1 MRPVMRVTAAACV
14 CWMLGASA
22 GAEELKAVSKEEV
35 AAAIGK
41 GVELLLAMQEGEAKA
56 EWPYEGVYR
65 VGGKIPIGYRVGGTA
80 IACLALTQA
89 PGYDA
94 DEKRQAAVAR
104 GLKFVC
110 GAIDEP
116 LMSEKEY
123 DAGYDVRGWG
133 YIYGVEVI
141 ARLKS
146 AKRIPAEQAE
156 ACEKAMA
163 FYLDALQKTEIPKAG
178 GWNYARPAG
187 REKVARPSPFMTAP
201 GLQAMFEAKKAG
213 YAVDEGVI
221 VRGLEALERGRGEAG
236 GVQYA
241 GSVEDAKGRADGV
254 PGAVGRMCAVEATLV
269 LAGRGSVANVR
280 AAVDAF
286 IVHWE
291 WLNKRRAKSG
301 THEGPYSVAPYYF
314 MYAHHAAAQAIEL
327 LPEKERA
334 EYRRRV
340 NELLF
345 SVRDADGSWN
355 DRVFKRTANF
365 GTSFAVLSLLMPE
378 GAKAVGMEEKK

>member
-1 MRPVMRVTAAACV
+1 MRRVMAMAMACV
-14 CWMLGASA
+14 CGVVGAIA
-22 GAEELKAVSKEEV
+22 GAGEVRPVSKEEV
-35 AAAIGK
+35 AQAIDK
-41 GVELLLAMQEGEAKA
+41 GVELLLAMQEGDTKA

-65 VGGKIPIGYRVGGTA
+65 VKGQIPIGYRVGGTA
-80 IACLALTQA
+80 IACLALTRA

-94 DEKRQAAVAR
+94 DERRQAAVAR

-110 GAIDEP
+110 DAIEHP
-116 LMSEKEY
+116 LMSEKDY

-133 YIYGVEVI
+133 YIYGVELI
-141 ARLKS
+141 ASLKL
-146 AKRIPAEQAE
+146 AKRIPAEMAD
-156 ACEKAMA
+156 ACEKALA

-201 GLQAMFEAKKAG
+201 GLRAMFVARIAG
-213 YAVDEGVI
+213 YAVDEAV
-221 VRGLEALERGRGEAG
+221 VTRALDALERGRGMAG

-241 GSVEDAKGRADGV
+241 GSVEDANGRADGV

-269 LAGRGSVANVR
+269 MAGRGSVANVR

-291 WLNKRRAKSG
+291 WLNRRRAKSG

-314 MYAHHAAAQAIEL
+314 MYAHYSAAQAIEL

-340 NELLF
+340 TELMF
-345 SVRDADGSWN
+345 SVRDEDGSWN

-365 GTSFAVLSLLMPE
+365 GTSFAMLAMLMPE
-378 GAKAVGMEEKK
+378 RGVEKK

>member
-1 MRPVMRVTAAACV
+1 MRRVLQAMCAACV
-14 CWMLGASA
+14 CAMAWTPVRA
-22 GAEELKAVSKEEV
+22 GEVKGVSKEEM
-35 AAAIGK
+35 AAAIDK
-41 GVELLLAMQEGEAKA
+41 GVELLLSMQEGNGNA

-65 VGGKIPIGYRVGGTA
+65 VGGQIPIGYRVGGTA
-80 IACLALTQA
+80 IACLALSQS
-89 PGYDA
+89 PGYDG
-94 DEKRQAAVAR
+94 DEKREAAVAR

-110 GAIDEP
+110 DSIEHP
-116 LMSEKEY
+116 LMSEKDY

-133 YIYGVEVI
+133 YIYGVELI

-146 AKRIPAEQAE
+146 SKRIPSELAES
-156 ACEKAMA
+156 CEKAMS
-163 FYLDALQKTEIPKAG
+163 FYLEAMTKTEIPRAG

-187 REKVARPSPFMTAP
+187 REKVARPSPFMTGPAVQAL
-201 GLQAMFEAKKAG
+201 LQAKKAG
-213 YAVDEGVI
+213 YGVDEGV
-221 VRGLEALERGRGEAG
+221 VQRALDALERGRGEAG

-241 GSVEDAKGRADGV
+241 GSVEDARGRADGV
-254 PGAVGRMCAVEATLV
+254 PGAVGRMCTVETTLV

-280 AAVDAF
+280 SAVDAF

-314 MYAHHAAAQAIEL
+314 MFAHHAAAQAIEL
-327 LPEKERA
+327 LPERERA

-340 NELLF
+340 TELMF
-345 SVRDADGSWN
+345 SVRDGDGSWN

-365 GTSFAVLSLLMPE
+365 GTSFAMLSMLMPE
-378 GAKAVGMEEKK
+378 GAGAVGVGKK

>member
-1 MRPVMRVTAAACV
+1 MAMACV
-14 CWMLGASA
+14 CGVLCATA
-22 GAEELKAVSKEEV
+22 GAGEVRPVSKEEV
-35 AAAIGK
+35 AQAIDK
-41 GVELLLAMQEGEAKA
+41 GVELLLGMQEGDAEA

-65 VGGKIPIGYRVGGTA
+65 VKGQIPIGYRVGGTA
-80 IACLALTQA
+80 IACLALSQS

-94 DEKRQAAVAR
+94 DEKRRAAVAR
-104 GLKFVC
+104 GLRFVC
-110 GAIDEP
+110 DAIEHP
-116 LMSEKEY
+116 LMSEKDY

-133 YIYGVEVI
+133 YIYGVELI

-146 AKRIPAEQAE
+146 AKRVPAELVDASE
-156 ACEKAMA
+156 RAMA
-163 FYLDALQKTEIPKAG
+163 FYLDAMQKTEIPKAG

-201 GLQAMFEAKKAG
+201 AVQAMVEAKRAG

-221 VRGLEALERGRGEAG
+221 GRALDALERGRGEAG

-269 LAGRGSVANVR
+269 MAGRGSVAQVR
-280 AAVDAF
+280 GAVDAF

-301 THEGPYSVAPYYF
+301 THEGPYGVAPYYF

-327 LPEKERA
+327 LPEKERG

-340 NELLF
+340 TELMF
-345 SVRDADGSWN
+345 SVRDEDGSWN

-365 GTSFAVLSLLMPE
+365 GTSFAMLALMMPE
-378 GAKAVGMEEKK
+378 GAGAR

>member
-1 MRPVMRVTAAACV
+1 MRRVMAMACV
-14 CWMLGASA
+14 CGVLCATA
-22 GAEELKAVSKEEV
+22 GAGEVRPVSKEEV
-35 AAAIGK
+35 AQAIDK
-41 GVELLLAMQEGEAKA
+41 GVELLLGMQEGDAEA

-65 VGGKIPIGYRVGGTA
+65 VKGQIPIGYRVGGTA
-80 IACLALTQA
+80 IACLALSQS

-94 DEKRQAAVAR
+94 DEKRRAAVAR
-104 GLKFVC
+104 GLRFVC
-110 GAIDEP
+110 DAIEHP
-116 LMSEKEY
+116 LMSEKDY

-133 YIYGVEVI
+133 YIYGVELI

-146 AKRIPAEQAE
+146 AKRVPAELVDASE
-156 ACEKAMA
+156 RAMA
-163 FYLDALQKTEIPKAG
+163 FYLDAMQKTEIPKAG

-201 GLQAMFEAKKAG
+201 AVQAMVEAKRAG

-221 VRGLEALERGRGEAG
+221 GRALDALERGRGEAG

-269 LAGRGSVANVR
+269 MAGRGSVAQVR
-280 AAVDAF
+280 GAVDAF

-301 THEGPYSVAPYYF
+301 THEGPYGVAPYYF

-327 LPEKERA
+327 LPEKERG

-340 NELLF
+340 TELMF
-345 SVRDADGSWN
+345 SVRDEDGSWN

-365 GTSFAVLSLLMPE
+365 GTSFAMLALMMPE
-378 GAKAVGMEEKK
+378 GAGAR

>member
-1 MRPVMRVTAAACV
+1 MAKACV
-14 CWMLGASA
+14 CGVLCATA
-22 GAEELKAVSKEEV
+22 GAGEVRPVSKEEV
-35 AAAIGK
+35 AQAIDR
-41 GVELLLAMQEGEAKA
+41 GVELLLGMQEGDAEA

-65 VGGKIPIGYRVGGTA
+65 VKGQIPIGYRVGGTA
-80 IACLALTQA
+80 IACLALSQA

-94 DEKRQAAVAR
+94 DEKRRAAVAR

-110 GAIDEP
+110 DSIEHP
-116 LMSEKEY
+116 LMSEKDY

-133 YIYGVEVI
+133 YIYGVELI

-146 AKRIPAEQAE
+146 AKRVPAELVDAAE
-156 ACEKAMA
+156 RAMA
-163 FYLDALQKTEIPKAG
+163 FYLDAMQKTEIPKAG

-201 GLQAMFEAKKAG
+201 AVQAMLEAKRAG

-221 VRGLEALERGRGEAG
+221 GRALDALERGRGEAG

-269 LAGRGSVANVR
+269 MAGRGSVAQVR
-280 AAVDAF
+280 GAVDAF

-301 THEGPYSVAPYYF
+301 THEGRYGVAPYYF
-314 MYAHHAAAQAIEL
+314 MYAHHAAARAIEL

-340 NELLF
+340 TELMF
-345 SVRDADGSWN
+345 SVRDEDGSWN

-365 GTSFAVLSLLMPE
+365 GTSFAMLAMMMPGGE
-378 GAKAVGMEEKK
+378 VGVEKK

>member
-1 MRPVMRVTAAACV
+1 MRRVMAMACV
-14 CWMLGASA
+14 CAVVGAMA
-22 GAEELKAVSKEEV
+22 GAGEVRPVSKEEV
-35 AAAIGK
+35 ARAIDR
-41 GVELLLAMQEGEAKA
+41 GVELLLAMQEGDTKA

-65 VGGKIPIGYRVGGTA
+65 VKGQIPIGYRVGGTA
-80 IACLALTQA
+80 IACLALARA

-110 GAIDEP
+110 ESIEHP
-116 LMSEKEY
+116 LMSEKDY

-133 YIYGVEVI
+133 YIYGVELI
-141 ARLKS
+141 ARLKN
-146 AKRIPAEQAE
+146 AKRVPAEHAE
-156 ACEKAMA
+156 ACESAMA
-163 FYLDALQKTEIPKAG
+163 FYLEALQKTEIPRAG

-201 GLQAMFEAKKAG
+201 AVQAMLEAKKAG

-221 VRGLEALERGRGEAG
+221 GRALDALERGRGEAG

-291 WLNKRRAKSG
+291 WLNTRRAKNG
-301 THEGPYSVAPYYF
+301 THEGPYAVAPYYF
-314 MYAHHAAAQAIEL
+314 MYAHHAAARAIEL
-327 LPEKERA
+327 LPEQERA

-340 NELLF
+340 TELMF
-345 SVRDADGSWN
+345 SVREEDGSWN

-365 GTSFAVLSLLMPE
+365 GTSFAMLAMLMPE
-378 GAKAVGMEEKK
+378 RGVEKK